1 MKPPDESGRD
11 RSPRAPLDRHEDYDT
26 EVVDLHEPIY
36 REMAEPRDGYEPAPT
51 WLIFFIMA
59 VVGFGGWY
67 LGRYSA
73 SFNPSVYDE
82 NAGSLASAQAGP
94 TATPETEDPMVLGKR
109 VYNNCMACHQANGQ
123 GVAGNYP
130 PLDGSPWAQG
140 RPDVM
145 AALVLHGLEGKLTVH
160 GETYN
165 SSMPSWSRLSDEQLA
180 AVLTYVRASWSNS
193 ASAVSPQ
200 LVAEVRRRTADRS
213 QPWMVA
219 ELERLR
225 VDPPLQDSELEKLQ
239 EAAAPGAAGD
249 ADAVG

>member
-1 MKPPDESGRD
+1 MRPPEKPGRD
-11 RSPRAPLDRHEDYDT
+11 RGPRPTLDRREEYDT

-59 VVGFGGWY
+59 VIGFGGWY

-82 NAGSLASAQAGP
+82 NAGALVSAHAAP
-94 TATPETEDPMVLGKR
+94 MATPETQDPMVLGKR

-165 SSMPSWSRLSDEQLA
+165 SAMPSWNRLSDQQLA
-180 AVLTYVRASWSNS
+180 AVLTYVRRSWSNDASVVS
-193 ASAVSPQ
+193 AE
-200 LVAEVRRRTADRS
+200 LVAEVRKRTSDRK
-213 QPWMVA
+213 QPWSPT

-225 VDPPLQDSELEKLQ
+225 GNPPLEQGELEQLQ
-239 EAAAPGAAGD
+239 KAAAVGESHEGTAG
-249 ADAVG
+249 